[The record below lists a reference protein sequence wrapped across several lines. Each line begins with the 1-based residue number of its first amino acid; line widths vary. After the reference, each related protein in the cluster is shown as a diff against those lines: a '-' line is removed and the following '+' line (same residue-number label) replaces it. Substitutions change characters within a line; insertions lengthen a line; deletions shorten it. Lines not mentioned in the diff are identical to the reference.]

1 MRRSLMSW
9 MRIPL
14 DGISSKGIKSCSVK
28 INESN
33 IFKYEMGSVELLHSS
48 ARSMEVI
55 PGVLVLEGNK
65 TYGKRNKKY
74 YYKCIPDDKRLPIFL
89 VAYSVKLGFN
99 KNIKISM

>member
-1 MRRSLMSW
+1 
-9 MRIPL
+9 
-14 DGISSKGIKSCSVK
+14 
-28 INESN
+28 
-33 IFKYEMGSVELLHSS
+33 MGSVELLHSS

-74 YYKCIPDDKRLPIFL
+74 YYKCIPDDKRLYIL

-99 KNIKISM
+99 KNIKNKYVVFKYKD